1 MCTYVK
7 SVTVSLCV
15 CECVV
20 SFSHFVFDVY
30 ASVCLCVFVF
40 VLVFNNLRA
49 NRLGQWILSDAY
61 LVALCAIIQ
70 GA

>member
-7 SVTVSLCV
+7 SVSVSLCV
-15 CECVV
+15 CV
-20 SFSHFVFDVY
+20 SSLSLILFLMCMQV
-30 ASVCLCVFVF
+30 CVFVF